1 MILKNDFIDLTT
13 PTNRKYAGWV
23 DLAAFVMGGL
33 TAFVDAHIWS
43 PATTY
48 FCVLALVMLDF
59 ISGVWVGHRSPAGIE
74 TRKAKKVLGT
84 LVAYTAFMFFA
95 HKFSRSEPSLFW
107 MPQAVLAPIVV
118 INFGSL
124 IKNASLLGFLPEKI
138 AEWLYKNIDKY
149 KNPNQNETP
158 VYPETANLAQSSELV
173 SAEDDR
179 HLISH

>member
-13 PTNRKYAGWV
+13 PSNRKYAGWV
-23 DLAAFVMGGL
+23 EL
-33 TAFVDAHIWS
+33 TAFVLAGLTSFIESYVWS
-43 PATTY
+43 PASTY
-48 FCVLALVMLDF
+48 YCIGALVLADYATG
-59 ISGVWVGHRSPAGIE
+59 IWVGIRSPVGFE
-74 TRKAKKVLGT
+74 TRKAKKILMT
-84 LVAYTAFMFFA
+84 LVFYTSFMAFA
-95 HKFSRSEPSLFW
+95 HNFAAHEPSLFW

-118 INFGSL
+118 INFTSL